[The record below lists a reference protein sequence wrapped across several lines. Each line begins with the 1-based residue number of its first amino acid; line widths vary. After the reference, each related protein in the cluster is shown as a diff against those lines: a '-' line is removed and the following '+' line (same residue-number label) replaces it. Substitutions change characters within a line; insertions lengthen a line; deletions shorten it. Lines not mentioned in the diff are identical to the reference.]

1 MDTVYGAADFKAH
14 CLQIIDEVA
23 ETGKEIRVT
32 KRGRPLIRIL
42 PETAAEP
49 LTAYGFLSGSA
60 LIKDDLLETGETW
73 DADHE

>member
-14 CLQIIDEVA
+14 CLQIIEEVA

-42 PETAAEP
+42 PETAEEP
-49 LTAYGFLSGSA
+49 KTAYGFLSGSA
-60 LIKDDLLETGETW
+60 LIKGDLLETDETW
-73 DADHE
+73 DAEHE